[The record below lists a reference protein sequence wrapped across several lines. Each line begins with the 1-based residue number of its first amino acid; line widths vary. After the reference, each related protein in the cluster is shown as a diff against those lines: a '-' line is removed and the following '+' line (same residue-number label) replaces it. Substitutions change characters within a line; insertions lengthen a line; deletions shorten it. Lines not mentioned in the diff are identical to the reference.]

1 MVLQVF
7 AGDLFSQKI
16 ELEYILEGVLK
27 LAQCDNCEWTKS
39 KNGSIDFSPRNI
51 GPLKRGVTY
60 VPVITVGSEFTISS
74 DQYDS
79 KGLMYHTCRASPFT
93 TSYWVCADG
102 NQTIPS
108 SAVCDNHLKPDCR
121 DGSDEDEIR
130 CKGSTNY
137 LPHVIVGAIF
147 VLGYI
152 LVYPSKSSTHWTSS
166 ISNYSFQYSID

>member
-1 MVLQVF
+1 MF
-7 AGDLFSQKI
+7 AGELFSQKI
-16 ELEYILEGVLK
+16 ELEYISDGVLN
-27 LAQCDNCEWTKS
+27 LAQCDNCEWKKS

-51 GPLKRGVTY
+51 GPLKRSVTY
-60 VPVITVGSEFTISS
+60 IPVITVESEFTISS
-74 DQYDS
+74 NQYDS
-79 KGLMYHTCRASPFT
+79 QGFIQHTCRAMPFT

-108 SAVCDNHLKPDCR
+108 SAVCNDHLNPDCR

-152 LVYPSKSSTHWTSS
+152 LVYPSKSSTHGKSS
-166 ISNYSFQYSID
+166 ASNFSFQFSCV